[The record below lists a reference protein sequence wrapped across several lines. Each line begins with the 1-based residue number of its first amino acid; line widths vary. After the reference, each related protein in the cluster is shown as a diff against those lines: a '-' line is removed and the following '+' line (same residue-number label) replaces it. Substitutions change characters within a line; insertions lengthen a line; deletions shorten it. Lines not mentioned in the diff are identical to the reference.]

1 MRIEHVAMYV
11 EDLEKTK
18 EFFIKYFDAAA
29 GEQYYNPKTEFQSY
43 FLSFE
48 DGARLEIMQKPRVSN
63 VRKELARTGSRFF
76 SWKQRESR
84 CIDEK
89 TGRGRI

>member
-48 DGARLEIMQKPRVSN
+48 DGARWQR
-63 VRKELARTGSRFF
+63 RHTSRLT
-76 SWKQRESR
+76 
-84 CIDEK
+84 K
-89 TGRGRI
+89 TALG